1 MADDTN
7 DTRSNQTVDDR
18 QALMNKFKRAFAKAD
33 ADAFAEV
40 VTDDFRWH
48 MHWYLPDEPLPTG
61 NVVTGVDAVMAEIA
75 WRAANWS
82 EVRFE
87 GVDEQFVDDLVVQ
100 TFRISGTDHAGERFE
115 VDAVDLYRIVAG
127 RLALKDTYW
136 KRPAVGGEE
145 R

>member
-1 MADDTN
+1 MAEHTPDPSHDE
-7 DTRSNQTVDDR
+7 R
-18 QALMNKFKRAFAKAD
+18 QVLMNAFKRAFGKAD
-33 ADAFAEV
+33 RDAFAEV
-40 VTDDFRWH
+40 VTDDFQWN
-48 MHWYLPDEPLPTG
+48 MHWFAPEDPLPTG

-82 EVRFE
+82 EVRFD
-87 GVDEQFVDDLVVQ
+87 GVEERFVDDLVVQ

-115 VDAVDLYRIVAG
+115 VDAVDLYRIVNG

-136 KRPAVGGEE
+136 KRPAAAGEE